1 MITMS
6 FMLLFSISLL
16 IACLVFKTIGKYFA
30 LDHPDDRKKHSV
42 PIPQI
47 GGIIFGFI
55 LLLLCLWYNLVPNWY
70 LIGGIILILLGT
82 FDDLFH
88 ISWYIKLIVQIIL
101 AVYISVHYLNQYQI
115 LTIYLFSFQLSNFLF
130 LSLFILWFIFISNSI
145 NLLDG
150 VDGLAGGFMAIL
162 CICAAIIGTGSFKT
176 VNMILFTLLIVFL
189 IFNQRDAKYFMGDA
203 GSLFLGFHCAVLPL
217 LYYDNIK
224 DTHIDLTFFIIM
236 LSFPIADTIR
246 VFITRILQKKNPM
259 KADSI
264 HLHHVIIQESGS
276 YLGTISMIYMITVLS
291 AILGIYSVSFSLSI
305 NLVLIHISVVMFFI
319 LMPPVLTY
327 VPIFTR
333 LIQPFHDWQ
342 LTNIN
347 DRRSVRDLSKPHRT
361 TFILLLVLGLLS
373 SIYLYATKDSVINW
387 EVGISFILILL
398 SIYFTR
404 KDRIINYII
413 QVGIVLLVF
422 QTNWGFQVHIITK
435 LCIVLLIISYI
446 VFTIQKESGS
456 IITSDFSALDLL
468 MIYITI
474 GGIVLYFMKCEI
486 YPWVLLEICA
496 LWFGISF
503 VLRRTRIMQY

>member
-1 MITMS
+1 
-6 FMLLFSISLL
+6 
-16 IACLVFKTIGKYFA
+16 
-30 LDHPDDRKKHSV
+30 
-42 PIPQI
+42 
-47 GGIIFGFI
+47 
-55 LLLLCLWYNLVPNWY
+55 
-70 LIGGIILILLGT
+70 
-82 FDDLFH
+82 
-88 ISWYIKLIVQIIL
+88 
-101 AVYISVHYLNQYQI
+101 
-115 LTIYLFSFQLSNFLF
+115 
-130 LSLFILWFIFISNSI
+130 
-145 NLLDG
+145 
-150 VDGLAGGFMAIL
+150 
-162 CICAAIIGTGSFKT
+162 
-176 VNMILFTLLIVFL
+176 
-189 IFNQRDAKYFMGDA
+189 
-203 GSLFLGFHCAVLPL
+203 
-217 LYYDNIK
+217 
-224 DTHIDLTFFIIM
+224 
-236 LSFPIADTIR
+236 
-246 VFITRILQKKNPM
+246 M

-264 HLHHVIIQESGS
+264 HLHHVIIQESVS

-291 AILGIYSVSFSLSI
+291 AILGIYSVSYSLSI

-319 LMPPVLTY
+319 LMPPVRTY

-413 QVGIVLLVF
+413 QIGIVILVF
-422 QTNWGFQVHIITK
+422 QTNWGFQFHVITK

-468 MIYITI
+468 MVYITI
-474 GGIVLYFMKCEI
+474 GGIVLYFMKCEM